1 MEDLEPGLIIDDRY
15 EVRRQLGRGGMSTI
29 YEVEHRYTTRRLALK
44 VLNATYAS
52 HAVAR
57 RQLLDEARALGAVRH
72 PYVIEV
78 HDAGFDGSRV
88 YVVTE
93 LLEGRSLD
101 GLLAARGRLAWSE
114 VARVARHVTIALA
127 ASHGVGVL
135 HRDVKPSNVMI
146 VRGVQGELSK
156 LLDFGVAALPRAP
169 GEAASAG
176 AEMLVGTPEYMSPEQ
191 LRGDAIDARS
201 DLYALGITMFECLQG
216 EVPMPGGL
224 DVAHQRASVPSLP
237 PVSMVCD
244 DVPKALADIVD
255 RLLHPVAAF
264 RFPSARSLL
273 DALDASGLCRTP
285 TRFLDDAPP
294 EAVAGRPT
302 ASGRRPG
309 QGEAEPA
316 GAARR
321 RSARAYYQTPLRVM
335 TAAGAVIDG
344 RSEDISSGG
353 MLVIAGTP
361 LPEGERVVVRFALPA
376 SGNMVQCS
384 AVVNWSRHRAATQRG
399 RAAFGLAFVD
409 APPAMTEAIA
419 RYAELMQREG

>member
-1 MEDLEPGLIIDDRY
+1 VEDLEPGLIIDNRY
-15 EVRRQLGRGGMSTI
+15 EVRRLLGRGGMSTV
-29 YEVEHRYTTRRLALK
+29 YEVEHRYTTRHLALK
-44 VLNATYAS
+44 VLNPDYAAHS
-52 HAVAR
+52 VAR

-78 HDAGFDGSRV
+78 HDAGFDGERV

-101 GLLAARGRLAWSE
+101 GLLAARGRLGWSD

-156 LLDFGVAALPRAP
+156 LLDFGVAALPRSVS
-169 GEAASAG
+169 AARSASS
-176 AEMLVGTPEYMSPEQ
+176 EVLVGTPEYMSPEQ
-191 LRGDAIDARS
+191 LRGDALDQRS

-237 PVSMVCD
+237 QVAMVCD

-264 RFPSARSLL
+264 RFPTARSLL

-285 TRFLDDAPP
+285 TRFLDEATP
-294 EAVAGRPT
+294 EFVAGRPT
-302 ASGRRPG
+302 APGRAVEQSG
-309 QGEAEPA
+309 ESE

-321 RSARAYYQTPLRVM
+321 RSARAYYQTPLRVLASDG
-335 TAAGAVIDG
+335 TVVDG
-344 RSEDISSGG
+344 RSEDISTGG
-353 MLVIAGTP
+353 MLVIAGDP
-361 LPEGERVVVRFALPA
+361 LPTGQEVVVRFALPTTG
-376 SGNMVQCS
+376 SMVKCA
-384 AVVNWSRHRAATQRG
+384 AVVHWVRHRGATQRG
-399 RAAFGLAFVD
+399 RAAFGLEFIDPDD
-409 APPAMTEAIA
+409 AVTTAIA
-419 RYAELMQREG
+419 RYTELMLREG